1 MYAMLGT
8 RPDIAFAVTALSQ
21 FSNPGQLHW
30 AAVKRVLR
38 YLRGTAGYQLT
49 YGAGHGGPSSDRTR
63 SLDLHA
69 YCDSDWGTNPDD
81 RRSVTGY
88 VFMLGRGAVSWQA
101 QKQSAVALSSVEPS
115 TWRPRRPSRRPCGG
129 VPSCSSSDY
138 QPTVPPPSAP
148 TVQGSVALA
157 KNPEHHE
164 RSKHVDFRHHFV
176 REQVAAG
183 TVAFEYV
190 ATELMLADVLTK
202 LLSWDK
208 HTRLLEGMGVHA
220 ASSAVGVLR

>member
-63 SLDLHA
+63 SFDLHA

-101 QKQSAVALSSVEPS
+101 QKQSAVALSSVEAEYMAS
-115 TWRPRRPSRRPCGG
+115 TQAVKEAMWWRTFLLELGLPANGATTVRSDSPRQRRARQEPRA
-129 VPSCSSSDY
+129 PRA
-138 QPTVPPPSAP
+138 QQARRLPPP
-148 TVQGSVALA
+148 
-157 KNPEHHE
+157 
-164 RSKHVDFRHHFV
+164 
-176 REQVAAG
+176 
-183 TVAFEYV
+183 
-190 ATELMLADVLTK
+190 
-202 LLSWDK
+202 
-208 HTRLLEGMGVHA
+208 
-220 ASSAVGVLR
+220 LRA